1 MRFPLRVRIF
11 RGPLDPAP
19 FLGLFLVLLMFL
31 LFSSRLVSIPGV
43 PIQLPETAPLP
54 GPTEPVL
61 VVAVDRHGQFYFE
74 HQLCD
79 PTRLQARLT
88 ERAGVRN
95 PPPTLVVEADHTVR
109 YEVLVRLSLLARQ
122 AGLKQ
127 MLLATRPQP
136 VPQLAPGQP

>member
-11 RGPLDPAP
+11 RGVLDPAP
-19 FLGLFLVLLMFL
+19 FLGLFMVLLMFL

-74 HQLCD
+74 HQVCD
-79 PTRLQARLT
+79 PDTLRVRLSDRARQRT
-88 ERAGVRN
+88 
-95 PPPTLVVEADHTVR
+95 PPPTLVVEADRDVR
-109 YEVLVRLSLLARQ
+109 YEVLVRLSVLARE
-122 AGLKQ
+122 AGLNQ
-127 MLLATRPQP
+127 VLLATRPQP
-136 VPQLAPGQP
+136 TPRLAPNQP

>member
-11 RGPLDPAP
+11 HGPLDPAP
-19 FLGLFLVLLMFL
+19 FLGLFMVLLMLL

-74 HQLCD
+74 HQVCD
-79 PTRLQARLT
+79 PTTLQARLSD
-88 ERAGVRN
+88 RVRGCH
-95 PPPTLVVEADHTVR
+95 PPPTLVVEADRAVR
-109 YEVLVRLSLLARQ
+109 HEVLVRLSLLARQ
-122 AGLKQ
+122 AGLQQ

-136 VPQLAPGQP
+136 VPQLVPVER